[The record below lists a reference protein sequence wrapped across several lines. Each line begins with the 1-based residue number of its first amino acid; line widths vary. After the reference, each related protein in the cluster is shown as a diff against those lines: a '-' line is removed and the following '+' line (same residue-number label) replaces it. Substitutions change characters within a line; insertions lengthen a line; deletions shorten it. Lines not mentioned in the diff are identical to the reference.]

1 MFDLSKMSD
10 TQRRAS
16 NALIRRGN
24 LRHLLH
30 EKQQQLY
37 DLTQSNSEAMIYSS
51 RKVGKSYA
59 MVVLGIEHCLRKPDQ
74 IVKHVFPTLTLAKE
88 VVSELMG
95 KILPFLPEDLQPRAY
110 RGARP
115 HWVFPNGSV
124 YHINGADP
132 SAANGLR
139 GPRSD
144 LFLLDEIC
152 FWDKGSFSDTLF
164 GAIIPQ
170 QTTVPVR
177 IVYASTPPEDTSH
190 PSLDIV
196 IQKMI
201 KIKTLVKFTIYD
213 SPLMT
218 PEKIKELENLYA
230 NKPNQWKRE
239 YLAELVA
246 NDDRRVCPE
255 FSNEHHVMEYLP
267 LDRDPQ
273 VYDGKVEYAG
283 FVVADYGIVDNAGI
297 LACWYDHIDN
307 KMVVD
312 FEHTEKA
319 MGLRKFKEVLDT
331 FEESVLD
338 WCCSVDYCIDVF
350 EQAGF
355 ELRSEYML
363 SFRRPSKGKIEDQV
377 GVLRNALANNRI
389 VINPRCK
396 QLILQL
402 EQGLWKDT
410 DKVKDFERS
419 DQHGHLDLIAA
430 LVYAVKFCP
439 WGRRPGQKN
448 LGSISFVNRRTK

>member
-1 MFDLSKMSD
+1 MFNLSEMND
-10 TQRRAS
+10 RQQRAS
-16 NALIRRGN
+16 HALIRRGN

-30 EKQQQLY
+30 EKQQILY
-37 DLTQSNSEAMIYSS
+37 DLSHSNAESMIYSS

-59 MVVLGIEHCLRKPDQ
+59 MTVLGIEHCLRKPNQ

-95 KILPFLPEDLQPRAY
+95 KIIPFLPDDLQPRAY

-132 SAANGLR
+132 SAAAGLR

-152 FWDKGSFSDTLF
+152 FWDRGSFSDTLF

-170 QTTVPVR
+170 QTTVDVR
-177 IVYASTPPEDTSH
+177 IVYASTLPEDTTH
-190 PSLDIV
+190 PSLDIIV
-196 IQKMI
+196 QKMI
-201 KIKTLVKFTIYD
+201 KEKTLVKFTIYD
-213 SPLMT
+213 SPLMSE
-218 PEKIKELENLYA
+218 EKIKELQKLYA

-246 NDDRRVCPE
+246 NEDRRVCPE
-255 FSNEHHVMEYLP
+255 FLRDSHVSDYLP

-273 VYDGKVEYAG
+273 IYEHEMKYAG
-283 FVVADYGIVDNAGI
+283 FIVADYGIVDQAGI
-297 LACWYDHIDN
+297 VSCWYDHLEN
-307 KMVVD
+307 KLIVED
-312 FEHTEKA
+312 EHAEKA
-319 MGLRKFKEVLDT
+319 MGLRKFKETLDNMG
-331 FEESVLD
+331 ESLLE
-338 WCCSVDYCIDVF
+338 WCSEVDYCIDVF

-363 SFRRPSKGKIEDQV
+363 NFRRPSKGKIEDQV
-377 GVLRNALANNRI
+377 GVLRNAIANDRV

-410 DKVKDFERS
+410 EKTKDFERTS
-419 DQHGHLDLIAA
+419 EHGHLDLIAA

-439 WGRRPGQKN
+439 WGRRPGQYKIGN
-448 LGSISFVNRRTK
+448 LSFVNRRRK

>member
-1 MFDLSKMSD
+1 MFELSKM
-10 TQRRAS
+10 TEKQRKAS
-16 NALIRRGN
+16 SALIRRGN
-24 LRHLLH
+24 LKHLLH
-30 EKQQQLY
+30 ERQQQLY
-37 DLTQSNSEAMIYSS
+37 DLVHSNAEAMIYSS

-59 MVVLGIEHCLRKPDQ
+59 MVVLGIEHCLRSPNQ

-115 HWVFPNGSV
+115 HWVFPNGSI

-132 SAANGLR
+132 SAATGLR

-170 QTTVPVR
+170 QTTVPVK

-196 IQKMI
+196 IQKMLSL
-201 KIKTLVKFTIYD
+201 KTLVKFTIYD

-218 PEKIKELENLYA
+218 QEKIAELESLYA

-239 YLAELVA
+239 YLAELVS

-255 FSNEHHVMEYLP
+255 FLRSAHVVEYLP
-267 LDRDPQ
+267 TDRDPQ
-273 VYDGKVEYAG
+273 VYDDVIKYKG
-283 FVVADYGIVDNAGI
+283 FTVADYGIVDNAGI
-297 LACWYDHIDN
+297 IGCWYDHLNN
-307 KMVVD
+307 KMVVEY
-312 FEHTEKA
+312 EHAEKA
-319 MGLRKFKEVLDT
+319 MGLRRFKEILDE
-331 FEESVLD
+331 FEYKMLD
-338 WCCSVDYCIDVF
+338 WCSEVDYCIDVF

-377 GVLRNALANNRI
+377 GVLRNALANERI
-389 VINPRCK
+389 VINPRCSE
-396 QLILQL
+396 LILQL

-410 DKVKDFERS
+410 DKVKDFERTE
-419 DQHGHLDLIAA
+419 QFGHLDLVAA

-439 WGRRPGQKN
+439 WGKRPGQEAF
-448 LGSISFVNRRTK
+448 GSLSFVNRRSK